1 MFKHTKILQ
10 YNALPDK
17 PDALMAR
24 RLQENLGGHWGELTG
39 MAAYLFQGW
48 NLSTPGNEKYKDL
61 LLDTGTE
68 EIGHIEMLATMI
80 AHLLD
85 DAPLNVQESA
95 YTSGDPALAAVMGGM
110 NPQHA
115 IVNGLGASLQDAN
128 GNPWTSAYME
138 SSGNLLADMRYNITR
153 ESMGRLQVTR
163 QYHLT
168 EDIGVRDMLSFLMAR
183 ETQHQLQF
191 MQVAKELEDKY
202 GVIVPHGTA
211 DLEHSEFSHT
221 LYNFSEGDE
230 SKEIV
235 EGKIAIDGQPFKYEE
250 GKAMSEKPFN
260 KPRPEALRNT
270 DLDQIIKDGRKIIE
284 NDPEL
289 K

>member
-1 MFKHTKILQ
+1 
-10 YNALPDK
+10 
-17 PDALMAR
+17 
-24 RLQENLGGHWGELTG
+24 
-39 MAAYLFQGW
+39 
-48 NLSTPGNEKYKDL
+48 
-61 LLDTGTE
+61 
-68 EIGHIEMLATMI
+68 MLATMI

-95 YTSGDPALAAVMGGM
+95 YNCGDPALAAVMGGM

-163 QYHLT
+163 QYHST
-168 EDIGVRDMLSFLMAR
+168 EDKGVRDMLSFLMAR